1 MCGYHLTHE
10 LMVIK
15 TSNPLECEEGHTSKY
30 TMALI
35 NKHSVSACMHAWD
48 VSFLIVKLQA
58 KIAWFQFW
66 QMDPLEITIVV
77 Y

>member
-1 MCGYHLTHE
+1 
-10 LMVIK
+10 
-15 TSNPLECEEGHTSKY
+15 
-30 TMALI
+30 
-35 NKHSVSACMHAWD
+35 MHAWD